1 MKMKKRITFLCVFIT
16 LVFSVFGIEKKVIE
30 TRADPV
36 IKEVVEKEPHKIIC
50 TNGMLS
56 LKAEVKM
63 EDERVYPFVFIF
75 DTGAASSSILM
86 ENSSD
91 FQECCVYQIGNTN
104 YLLCNACFEDFE
116 IDNYF
121 LTRINQ
127 GIYDLS
133 ALKKIFSDKNYYF
146 AVLGNDILMHKS
158 LYLSITKEYFIWG
171 KENTYKEQMDV
182 LVPQLD
188 KVRSMRGNKNCYQYS
203 IYIEDDYFK
212 SDESDAP
219 ILGFFNS
226 PDKTKSRYFIDTGT
240 YYMATS
246 NIDLYYQV
254 KNRGLKSLVYKSELS
269 QKIGY
274 TTITNPVFIGK
285 KFSHLNVVS
294 GRTPEM
300 FKCLG
305 NQALAA
311 FDIYFDKEG
320 SDIVQKIYFQKI
332 NDSEYQKYRAEND
345 KTYYYPAASFGFR
358 ASNALNRVTEKAYF
372 NGRELL
378 KDIEIGDTIIS
389 INDVPYNQIKEW
401 ELPDS
406 IVIEVQKKNGKI
418 KKVKAKRYLLNEQ

>member
-1 MKMKKRITFLCVFIT
+1 MKKRITFLCVFIT

-30 TRADPV
+30 TRVEPV

-50 TNGMLS
+50 INGMLF

-63 EDERVYPFVFIF
+63 EDERVYPFVFII
-75 DTGAASSSILM
+75 DTGAASSGILM
-86 ENSSD
+86 ENPSE
-91 FQECCVYQIGNTN
+91 FQKYFVYQVVNTN
-104 YLLCNACFEDFE
+104 YLVCDASFENFTIEDFYL
-116 IDNYF
+116 NTF
-121 LTRINQ
+121 NQ

-158 LYLSITKEYFIWG
+158 LYLSITKEYFIWD

-311 FDIYFDKEG
+311 FDIYFDKDG
-320 SDIVQKIYFQKI
+320 TDMVQKIYFQKI

-345 KTYYYPAASFGFR
+345 KAYYYPAVSFGFR
-358 ASNALNRVTEKAYF
+358 ASNSLNRVTEKAYI
-372 NGRELL
+372 NGKEIL

-389 INDVPYNQIKEW
+389 INDVPYNQVKEW

-418 KKVKAKRYLLNEQ
+418 KKVKAKKIFF

>member
-1 MKMKKRITFLCVFIT
+1 MKMKKGITFLCVFIT

-36 IKEVVEKEPHKIIC
+36 IKEVIEKEPHKIIC
-50 TNGMLS
+50 TNGMLF

-63 EDERVYPFVFIF
+63 EDERVYPFVFII
-75 DTGAASSSILM
+75 DTGTASSSILM
-86 ENSSD
+86 EDSSD
-91 FQECCVYQIGNTN
+91 FQEYFVYQIGTTN
-104 YLLCNACFEDFE
+104 YLLCDVYFEDFE
-116 IDNYF
+116 IDDFYLDKF
-121 LTRINQ
+121 NQ

-158 LYLSITKEYFIWG
+158 LYLSITKGYFIWN
-171 KENTYKEQMDV
+171 KDNSNKEQMDV
-182 LVPQLD
+182 FVPQID
-188 KVRSMRGNKNCYQYS
+188 RISSVRGNKKSYQYT
-203 IYIEDDYFK
+203 IYLEDDYFK

-274 TTITNPVFIGK
+274 TTITNPVFLGK
-285 KFSHLNVVS
+285 MFSYLNVVS

-320 SDIVQKIYFQKI
+320 TDIVQKIYFQQIK
-332 NDSEYQKYRAEND
+332 DSDYQKYRAEND
-345 KTYYYPAASFGFR
+345 KAYYYPAASFGFR
-358 ASNALNRVTEKAYF
+358 ASNVLNRVTEKAYI
-372 NGRELL
+372 NGKEIL

-389 INDVPYNQIKEW
+389 INDVPYNQVKEW
-401 ELPDS
+401 ELPGS
-406 IVIEVQKKNGKI
+406 IIIEVQKKNGKI
-418 KKVKAKRYLLNEQ
+418 KKIKAKRYLLNEQ

>member
-1 MKMKKRITFLCVFIT
+1 MKMKKGITFLCVFIT

-30 TRADPV
+30 TRAEPV

-50 TNGMLS
+50 TNGMLF

-63 EDERVYPFVFIF
+63 EDERVYPFVFII

-86 ENSSD
+86 ENPSE
-91 FQECCVYQIGNTN
+91 FQKYFVYQVVNTN
-104 YLLCNACFEDFE
+104 YLVCDASFENFTIEDFYL
-116 IDNYF
+116 NTF
-121 LTRINQ
+121 NQ

-158 LYLSITKEYFIWG
+158 LYLSITKEYFIWD
-171 KENTYKEQMDV
+171 KENTYKEQVDV

-254 KNRGLKSLVYKSELS
+254 KNRVLKSLVYKSELS

-300 FKCLG
+300 FKSLG

-320 SDIVQKIYFQKI
+320 TDIVQKIYFQKI
-332 NDSEYQKYRAEND
+332 NDSEYQKYREEND
-345 KTYYYPAASFGFR
+345 KSYYFPAVSFGFR
-358 ASNALNRVTEKAYF
+358 ASNSLNRITEKAYI
-372 NGRELL
+372 NGKEIL

-418 KKVKAKRYLLNEQ
+418 KKVKAKKIFF

>member
-1 MKMKKRITFLCVFIT
+1 MKKRITFLCVFIT

-30 TRADPV
+30 TRVEPV

-50 TNGMLS
+50 TNGMLF

-63 EDERVYPFVFIF
+63 EDERVYPFVFII

-86 ENSSD
+86 ENPSE
-91 FQECCVYQIGNTN
+91 FQKYFVYQVVNTN
-104 YLLCNACFEDFE
+104 YLVCDASFENFTIEDFYL
-116 IDNYF
+116 NTF
-121 LTRINQ
+121 NQ

-171 KENTYKEQMDV
+171 KENTYEEQMDV
-182 LVPQLD
+182 FVPQID
-188 KVRSMRGNKNCYQYS
+188 RIRSMRGSKNCYQYS
-203 IYIEDDYFK
+203 IYIKDDYFK

-274 TTITNPVFIGK
+274 TTITNPAFLGK
-285 KFSHLNVVS
+285 MFSYLNVVS

-300 FKCLG
+300 LKCLG

-320 SDIVQKIYFQKI
+320 TDIVQKIYFQKI
-332 NDSEYQKYRAEND
+332 NDSEYQKYREEND
-345 KTYYYPAASFGFR
+345 KSYYFPAVSFGFR
-358 ASNALNRVTEKAYF
+358 ASNSLNRITEKAYI
-372 NGRELL
+372 NGKEIL

-418 KKVKAKRYLLNEQ
+418 KKVKAKKIFF

>member
-1 MKMKKRITFLCVFIT
+1 MKKRITFLYVFIT

-50 TNGMLS
+50 INGMLF

-63 EDERVYPFVFIF
+63 EDERVYPFVFII
-75 DTGAASSSILM
+75 DTGAASSGILM
-86 ENSSD
+86 ENPSE
-91 FQECCVYQIGNTN
+91 FQKYFVYQVVNTN
-104 YLLCNACFEDFE
+104 YLVCDASFENFTIEDFYL
-116 IDNYF
+116 NTF
-121 LTRINQ
+121 NQ

-158 LYLSITKEYFIWG
+158 LYLSITKEYFIWD
-171 KENTYKEQMDV
+171 KENTYKEQVDV

-203 IYIEDDYFK
+203 TYIEDDYFK

-311 FDIYFDKEG
+311 FDIYFDKDG
-320 SDIVQKIYFQKI
+320 TDMVQKIYFQKI
-332 NDSEYQKYRAEND
+332 NDSEYQKYRLEND

-406 IVIEVQKKNGKI
+406 IIIEVQKKNGKI
-418 KKVKAKRYLLNEQ
+418 KKIKAKKIFF

>member
-1 MKMKKRITFLCVFIT
+1 MKKRITFLCVFIT

-50 TNGMLS
+50 TNGMLF

-63 EDERVYPFVFIF
+63 EDERVYPFVFII
-75 DTGAASSSILM
+75 DTGAASSGILM
-86 ENSSD
+86 ENPSE
-91 FQECCVYQIGNTN
+91 FQKYFVYQVVNTN
-104 YLLCNACFEDFE
+104 YLVCDASFENFTIEDFYL
-116 IDNYF
+116 NTF
-121 LTRINQ
+121 NQ

-133 ALKKIFSDKNYYF
+133 ALKKIFNDKNYYF

-171 KENTYKEQMDV
+171 KENTYKEQVDV

-320 SDIVQKIYFQKI
+320 TDIVQKIYFLKI
-332 NDSEYQKYRAEND
+332 NDSDYQKYRTEND
-345 KTYYYPAASFGFR
+345 KAYYYPAASFGFR
-358 ASNALNRVTEKAYF
+358 ASNSLNRVTEKAYI
-372 NGRELL
+372 NGKEIL

-418 KKVKAKRYLLNEQ
+418 KKVKAKKIFF